1 MQDLVEQLANL
12 LEAKNMTLVTA
23 ESCTGGLLAATITHR
38 PGTSKVFERGFVTYT
53 NEAKIESIGVP
64 KEVIDN
70 HGAVS
75 KECAEAMAKGAL
87 EHSKAQLAL
96 SITGIAGPD
105 GATETKPIGL
115 VYFGY
120 ATKKKSGALSQN
132 FKGDRNEIQ
141 TQATRFSLQHMI
153 SVLKQSA

>member
-12 LEAKNMTLVTA
+12 LEVKNMTLVTA

-38 PGTSKVFERGFVTYT
+38 PGTSKVFERGFVTYS
-53 NEAKIESIGVP
+53 NESKIESIGVP
-64 KEVIDN
+64 KEIIDN

-75 KECAEAMAKGAL
+75 EECAEAMAKGAL
-87 EHSKAQLAL
+87 AHSKAQLAL

-105 GATETKPIGL
+105 GATNIKPVGL

-120 ATKKKSGALSQN
+120 AMKNKSDAMSQN
-132 FKGDRNEIQ
+132 FKGDRNEVQ
-141 TQATRFSLQHMI
+141 TQATKFALEHMI
-153 SVLKQSA
+153 FVLKEHA

>member
-12 LEAKNMTLVTA
+12 LESKGMTLVTA

-38 PGTSKVFERGFVTYT
+38 PGTSKIFERGFVNYS
-53 NEAKIESIGVP
+53 NDSKIESLGVP
-64 KEVIDN
+64 KEIIDN

-75 KECAEAMAKGAL
+75 QECAEAMARGAL

-105 GATETKPIGL
+105 GATERKPVGL

-120 ATKKKSGALSQN
+120 ATKQKSGALSQN
-132 FKGDRNEIQ
+132 FKGDRNEVQ
-141 TQATRFSLQHMI
+141 TQATKFALKHMI
-153 SVLKQSA
+153 SVLKDSA